1 MKTMKVLVLVSLSLG
16 FGFGCATDDEALD
29 PIEDASEEI
38 SAEESLSL
46 VQPANE
52 GPCQANYHCRLG
64 FKCSLLH
71 PYPGGGGSL
80 WTCKSFAVFGPAANP
95 CIDTPQC
102 QAQFH
107 LNSTCVYRNP
117 GGSYGECIVQ

>member
-16 FGFGCATDDEALD
+16 LGFGCATNPDEILD
-29 PIEDASEEI
+29 PVED
-38 SAEESLSL
+38 SAEEILSL
-46 VQPANE
+46 EQPANDI
-52 GPCQANYHCRLG
+52 PCQANYHCPLG
-64 FKCSLLH
+64 QRCNLLY
-71 PYPGGGGSL
+71 PYPGGDGSL
-80 WTCKSFAVFGPAANP
+80 WTCRSYFVIGPVTNS